1 MVRCLEGWWGQR
13 GKAMIKV
20 RRKDEIYHK
29 EGGWF
34 AANWHFSFDEYYD
47 PQNMGFGTLRVFNDD
62 RLVPGAV
69 WPMHPHRDIE
79 GLTYVVEGTF
89 EHSDSMGNG
98 GVLPAGSVQRATLG
112 SGMMHSE
119 MNHSKTE
126 PMRFIQMW
134 IMPRERGLPPSVEQ
148 KVFRREE
155 RTNVLLAAITPD
167 GEGGV
172 SVHQDAWVYLS
183 RLEAGRSLEH
193 EFAPGFG
200 AYLFLIEGEASLN
213 GERLGAG
220 DAARIWEEE
229 RLAIEARQPSELI
242 MVEVRV

>member
-1 MVRCLEGWWGQR
+1 MIQVRPR
-13 GKAMIKV
+13 
-20 RRKDEIYHK
+20 DEIYHK

-34 AANWHFSFDEYYD
+34 SANWHFSFDEYYD
-47 PQNMGFGTLRVFNDD
+47 LQNMGFGALRVFNDD
-62 RLVPGAV
+62 TLRPGVA

-89 EHSDSMGNG
+89 EHSDSKGNG
-98 GVLPAGSVQRATLG
+98 GVLAAGSVQRATLG

-148 KVFRREE
+148 KSFTQED
-155 RTNVLLAAITPD
+155 RTNVLLPAVSPD
-167 GEGGV
+167 GAGGVGV

-183 RLEAGRSLEH
+183 LLEEGKSVAH
-193 EFAPGFG
+193 EFASGFG
-200 AYLFLIEGEASLN
+200 AYFFLIEGEVSLN
-213 GERLGAG
+213 GERLTGG
-220 DAARIWEEE
+220 DAALIRDEK
-229 RLAIEARQPSELI
+229 RLAIEALQPSELI
-242 MVEVRV
+242 MVEVRA

>member
-1 MVRCLEGWWGQR
+1 MIQVRHR
-13 GKAMIKV
+13 
-20 RRKDEIYHK
+20 DEMYHK

-34 AANWHFSFDEYYD
+34 SANWHFSFDEYYD

-62 RLVPGAV
+62 TLRPGVA

-89 EHSDSMGNG
+89 EHSDSEGNG
-98 GVLPAGSVQRATLG
+98 GVLAAGSVQRATLG

-134 IMPRERGLPPSVEQ
+134 IVPRDRGLTPSVEQ
-148 KVFRREE
+148 KSFAPED
-155 RTNVLLAAITPD
+155 RTNVLLPAVSPD
-167 GEGGV
+167 GAHGVGV

-183 RLEAGRSLEH
+183 RLEEAKSVEH

-200 AYLFLIEGEASLN
+200 AYFFLIEGEVSLN
-213 GERLGAG
+213 GERLISG
-220 DAARIWEEE
+220 DAALIRDEK
-229 RLAIEARQPSELI
+229 RLAIEALQPSELI
-242 MVEVRV
+242 MVEVQA

>member
-1 MVRCLEGWWGQR
+1 MIQVRHR
-13 GKAMIKV
+13 
-20 RRKDEIYHK
+20 DEIYHK

-34 AANWHFSFDEYYD
+34 SANWHFSFDEYYD

-62 RLVPGAV
+62 TLRPGVA

-89 EHSDSMGNG
+89 EHSDSKGNG
-98 GVLPAGSVQRATLG
+98 GVLAAGSVQRATLG

-134 IMPRERGLPPSVEQ
+134 IMPRERGLTPSVEQ
-148 KVFRREE
+148 KSFTLED
-155 RTNVLLAAITPD
+155 RTNVLLPAVSPD
-167 GEGGV
+167 GAGGVGV

-183 RLEAGRSLEH
+183 RLEEGKSVEH

-200 AYLFLIEGEASLN
+200 AYFFLIEGEVSLN
-213 GERLGAG
+213 GERLTSG
-220 DAARIWEEE
+220 DAALIRDEK
-229 RLAIEARQPSELI
+229 RLAIEALQPSELI
-242 MVEVRV
+242 MVEVRA

>member
-1 MVRCLEGWWGQR
+1 MIDVRP
-13 GKAMIKV
+13 
-20 RRKDEIYHK
+20 KDEIYHK

-34 AANWHFSFDEYYD
+34 SANWHFSFDEYYD
-47 PQNMGFGTLRVFNDD
+47 PENMGFGTLRVFNDD

-98 GVLPAGSVQRATLG
+98 GVLPAGSVQRLTLG
-112 SGMMHSE
+112 SGAWHSE

-134 IMPRERGLPPSVEQ
+134 IMPRERGLPPSLEQ
-148 KVFRREE
+148 KAFTMEE
-155 RTNVLLAAITPD
+155 RTNVLLPAITPD

-193 EFAPGFG
+193 EFASGFG
-200 AYLFLIEGEASLN
+200 AYLFLIEGDLTLN
-213 GERLGAG
+213 GERLNGG
-220 DAARIWEEE
+220 DAARIWEEK

-242 MVEVRV
+242 MVVVRV

>member
-1 MVRCLEGWWGQR
+1 
-13 GKAMIKV
+13 MIDV
-20 RRKDEIYHK
+20 RRREEIYHK

-34 AANWHFSFDEYYD
+34 SASWHFSFDEYYD
-47 PQNMGFGTLRVFNDD
+47 PQNMGFGSLRVFNDD

-98 GVLPAGSVQRATLG
+98 GVLAAGSVQRVTLG

-134 IMPRERGLPPSVEQ
+134 IMPRERGLTPSVEQ
-148 KVFRREE
+148 KSFTLED
-155 RTNVLLAAITPD
+155 RTNVLLPAVSPD
-167 GEGGV
+167 GADGVGV

-183 RLEAGRSLEH
+183 RLEEAKSVEH

-200 AYLFLIEGEASLN
+200 AYLFLIEGEVSLN
-213 GERLGAG
+213 GGRLTSGDGALIR
-220 DAARIWEEE
+220 DEK
-229 RLAIEARQPSELI
+229 RLAIEALQPSELI

>member
-1 MVRCLEGWWGQR
+1 V
-13 GKAMIKV
+13 
-20 RRKDEIYHK
+20 
-29 EGGWF
+29 GGWF
-34 AANWHFSFDEYYD
+34 SANWHFSFDEYYD

-62 RLVPGAV
+62 TLRPGVA

-89 EHSDSMGNG
+89 EHSDSKGNG
-98 GVLPAGSVQRATLG
+98 GVLAAGSVQRATLG

-134 IMPRERGLPPSVEQ
+134 IMPRERGLTPSVEQ
-148 KVFRREE
+148 KSFTPED
-155 RTNVLLAAITPD
+155 RTNVLLPAVSPD
-167 GEGGV
+167 GADGVGV

-183 RLEAGRSLEH
+183 RLEEGKSVEH

-200 AYLFLIEGEASLN
+200 AYFFLIEGEVSLN
-213 GERLGAG
+213 GERLTSG
-220 DAARIWEEE
+220 DAALIGDEK
-229 RLAIEARQPSELI
+229 RLAIEALQPSELI
-242 MVEVRV
+242 MVEVRA